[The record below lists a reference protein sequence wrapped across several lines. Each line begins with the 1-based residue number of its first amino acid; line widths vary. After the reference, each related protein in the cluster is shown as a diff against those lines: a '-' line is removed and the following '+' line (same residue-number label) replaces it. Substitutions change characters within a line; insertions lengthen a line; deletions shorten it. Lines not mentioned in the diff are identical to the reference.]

1 MSQQLINRSPDLKRL
16 RDEGYDVEVRA
27 NHLVI
32 KNVPYV
38 NSNKD
43 IKFGLLVSELTLAGD
58 ITTTPN
64 THVAMFSGEHPC
76 HKDGSEMTQIKHA
89 SNRQQL
95 GDGLVVD
102 HSFSSKPT
110 SGGYKDFYEKMTTYV
125 AIVSAPAQSIDPN
138 VTARVFPAIPCDT
151 DDASVFNYVDT
162 SSSRA
167 GINSVGDKLGLG
179 KVGIVGLGGTG
190 SYVLDLVAKTLVRE
204 IHLFDGDKFLQH
216 NAFRS
221 PGAPSLDE
229 LQKSLSKVDY
239 FCEHYSRMHK
249 HIVPHNGYITTE
261 NVEQLCDMDFV
272 FLCLDNGA
280 SRRLLVEKLEEFGVP
295 FIDVGMGIQQVD
307 GALGGILRITI
318 SSDAQRDYARS
329 RIPLSEDDG
338 NNEYSQ
344 NIQVA
349 DLNALNASLAVIKWK
364 KLFGFY
370 RDLENEFHSTYTID
384 GNAMTNECNNGT

>member
-38 NSNKD
+38 NSSRE
-43 IKFGLLVSELTLAGD
+43 IKFGLLVSELTLAGN

-76 HKDGSEMTQIKHA
+76 HKDGSEMIQIKHA

-110 SGGYKDFYEKMTTYV
+110 SGSYKDFYEKMTTYV
-125 AIVSAPAQSIDPN
+125 AIISAPAQSIDPS
-138 VTARVFPAIPCDT
+138 VTARVFPAIPHDT
-151 DDASVFNYVDT
+151 DEDAVFNYVDT

-167 GINSVGDKLGLG
+167 GINAVGEKLSLG

-190 SYVLDLVAKTLVRE
+190 SYVLDLIAKTLVRE
-204 IHLFDGDKFLQH
+204 IHLFDGDNFLQH

-221 PGAPSLDE
+221 PGAPSLHD
-229 LQKSLSKVDY
+229 LQKRLSKVD
-239 FCEHYSRMHK
+239 FFREQYSQMRK
-249 HIVPHNGYITTE
+249 HIFSHNGYVTAE
-261 NVEQLCDMDFV
+261 NVEQLCEMDFV

-295 FIDVGMGIQQVD
+295 FIDVGMGIQQFD

-318 SSDAQRDYARS
+318 STESKRDCARL
-329 RIPLSEDDG
+329 RIPLSDGDG

-349 DLNALNASLAVIKWK
+349 DLNALNAALAVIKWK

-370 RDLENEFHSTYTID
+370 RDLEDEFHSTYTID
-384 GNAMTNECNNGT
+384 GNVITNENNDGT

>member
-16 RDEGYDVEVRA
+16 RDEGYDIEVRA

-38 NSNKD
+38 NSNKE

-76 HKDGSEMTQIKHA
+76 HQDGSEMTQIKHA

-138 VTARVFPAIPCDT
+138 VTARVFPAIPYDTCD
-151 DDASVFNYVDT
+151 DSVFNYVDT

-167 GINSVGDKLGLG
+167 GINSVGEKLGLG

-229 LQKSLSKVDY
+229 LQKRLSKVDY
-239 FCEHYSRMHK
+239 FCEHYSRMRK
-249 HIVPHNGYITTE
+249 HIVSHNGYITTE

-272 FLCLDNGA
+272 FLCLDNGS

-295 FIDVGMGIQQVD
+295 FVDVGMGIQQVD

-318 SSDAQRDYARS
+318 STEAQRDCARLQ
-329 RIPLSEDDG
+329 IPLSEDDV

-370 RDLENEFHSTYTID
+370 RDLENEFHCTYTID
-384 GNAMTNECNNGT
+384 GNVMTNEINNGT